1 MKEIINMM
9 FAFSENAEAFREPIN
24 ECIKA
29 LESYGPEAY
38 GLFSKLIRANA
49 KLRMEAIEEYMN
61 GGFTKGE
68 AIVLTCNQFDVMEK
82 AIQRGSK

>member
-1 MKEIINMM
+1 MKDIINMM

-38 GLFSKLIRANA
+38 GLMEKLIKAQSKLKMVAVKEYEEKGFTRE
-49 KLRMEAIEEYMN
+49 EAIILACDQ
-61 GGFTKGE
+61 FSS
-68 AIVLTCNQFDVMEK
+68 AIKSFKN
-82 AIQRGSK
+82 RG